1 MDKLK
6 AIPVDLNKFSN
17 LVDNDLAKKAVYN
30 KLVPQVNAIDTF
42 RFVIKFQYKNA
53 KSHKKEKNTDK
64 KTFKC

>member
-6 AIPVDLNKFSN
+6 AFPVNLNKFSN

-30 KLVPQVNAIDTF
+30 KLIPQVNAIDTF

-53 KSHKKEKNTDK
+53 KSDKKEKNTDK
-64 KTFKC
+64 KTL

>member
-6 AIPVDLNKFSN
+6 AFPVNLNKFSN

-30 KLVPQVNAIDTF
+30 KLIPQVNAIDTF

-53 KSHKKEKNTDK
+53 KSDKREKNTDK
-64 KTFKC
+64 KTL

>member
-6 AIPVDLNKFSN
+6 AILVNLNKFSN

-30 KLVPQVNAIDTF
+30 KLIPQVNAIDTF

-53 KSHKKEKNTDK
+53 KSDKKEKK
-64 KTFKC
+64 YI

>member
-30 KLVPQVNAIDTF
+30 KLIPQVNAIDTF

-53 KSHKKEKNTDK
+53 KSDKKEKNTDK
-64 KTFKC
+64 KTL

>member
-30 KLVPQVNAIDTF
+30 KLIPQVNAIDTF
-42 RFVIKFQYKNA
+42 RFVTKFQYKNA
-53 KSHKKEKNTDK
+53 KSDKKEKNTDK
-64 KTFKC
+64 KTL

>member
-6 AIPVDLNKFSN
+6 AILVNLNKFSN

-30 KLVPQVNAIDTF
+30 KLIPQVNAIDTF

-53 KSHKKEKNTDK
+53 KSDKREKNTDK
-64 KTFKC
+64 KTL

>member
-6 AIPVDLNKFSN
+6 AFPVNLNKFSN

-30 KLVPQVNAIDTF
+30 ELIPQVNAIDTF

-53 KSHKKEKNTDK
+53 KSDKKEKNTDK
-64 KTFKC
+64 KTL